1 MFFDWGHF
9 DWADL
14 RDVMY
19 HLLNLL
25 MSATTKIPLRLLLL
39 LGSQGDLIINVCQT
53 QKY

>member
-9 DWADL
+9 GRSGL

-19 HLLNLL
+19 HPPNLL
-25 MSATTKIPLRLLLL
+25 VFITTKIPLSLLLL
-39 LGSQGDLIINVCQT
+39 MGSQGELIINVCQT